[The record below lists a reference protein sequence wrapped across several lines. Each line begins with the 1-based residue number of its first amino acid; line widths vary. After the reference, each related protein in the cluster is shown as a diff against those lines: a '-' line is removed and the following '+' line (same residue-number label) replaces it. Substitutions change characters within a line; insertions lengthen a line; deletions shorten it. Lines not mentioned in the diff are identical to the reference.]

1 MSAELI
7 FLNALAFYVF
17 FPLIV
22 SLLYFTSIIL
32 VCDRSGE
39 KLIFQ
44 HRILEKQWAQFKAA
58 SMRGEGSCE
67 QFAGQMSQD
76 WIKQWFRE

>member
-44 HRILEKQWAQFKAA
+44 HRILEKQ
-58 SMRGEGSCE
+58 
-67 QFAGQMSQD
+67 
-76 WIKQWFRE
+76 